1 VKKKVLLLTQ
11 FFPPETGAA
20 ANRIGSM
27 AEVLS
32 RYFDVSVVT
41 LKPSYPDPVLYEGFP
56 LNYHDDAHS
65 YAVRRTLNFDPHKGA
80 LFKRAIREHL
90 MALGL
95 AARAVPVSADIVV
108 VSSPTM
114 FLGPVGL
121 MLARSKR
128 ANFVWDVRDITWRY
142 ASQVV
147 GASPMIAFGA
157 QVLEKYM
164 IPVLVRA
171 DLLIGAT
178 PGVTRILVGSGA
190 PPDKTITISNGIS
203 PDLLN
208 IEQKTEEGVV
218 RRRPMVAYA
227 GVFGYNQGIGVV
239 LDVARMSPDVDFV
252 LAGDGPELPLL
263 KGRAR
268 KLGVNN
274 VLFKGYLG
282 KEQLVE
288 VYKASDVLF
297 AHLRSTPILDA
308 TAIPFKLYEYMATGR
323 PIVYAGKGLAIDF
336 LSKIGCAVTVPPDNP
351 EAVNA
356 AIAALLQ
363 NPQRMRALGLRGRAF
378 VKQNFIRDK
387 LMEELANALKERFG

>member
-11 FFPPETGAA
+11 FFPPETLSA

-41 LKPSYPDPVLYEGFP
+41 LKPSYPDPVLYEGFHLEHP
-56 LNYHDDAHS
+56 DSTCS
-65 YAVRRTLNFDPHKGA
+65 YAVKRAFNFVPHKGA

-95 AARAVPVSADIVV
+95 AARALPVSADIVV

-142 ASQVV
+142 ASEVV
-147 GASPMIAFGA
+147 GASPRIVFGA
-157 QVLEKYM
+157 KMLERYM
-164 IPVLVRA
+164 IPVLYRA

-178 PGVTRILVGSGA
+178 PGVTRILVESGA
-190 PPDKTITISNGIS
+190 PPDRTITISNGIS

-208 IEQKTEEGVV
+208 IGQETDEGVA
-218 RRRPMVAYA
+218 RRRPVVAFA

-297 AHLRSTPILDA
+297 AHLKSTPILDA

-323 PIVYAGKGLAIDF
+323 PIVYAGKGVAIDF
-336 LSKIGCAVTVPPDNP
+336 LSKIGCAVTLPPDDP

-356 AIAALLQ
+356 AITALLQ
-363 NPQRMRALGLRGRAF
+363 NPRRMRALGLKGRAF
-378 VKQNFIRDK
+378 VEQNFIRDE
-387 LMEELANALKERFG
+387 LMEELAKALKERFG